1 MWTENWSTLSDTVS
15 CGGRV
20 SGLRDLSVTC
30 ADRQF
35 DFAAVASIVLSLQF
49 SDSNYLNLYTLC
61 PISTLRVCIARST
74 NAKALKLAWLCVKRA
89 AAKSISMLKHELRA
103 AVRFRILPF
112 PMRWPVCFLHILAT
126 FNFASC
132 SFLHIPLWQA
142 NRQRNAFNLIGTLLS
157 NECIISKIEIIRVIL
172 RLVRPTGEVTNWMGP
187 CGRLCWKRIKY
198 FCNLLHPG
206 STAIVALV
214 DCRG

>member
-20 SGLRDLSVTC
+20 SRLRDLSATC

-35 DFAAVASIVLSLQF
+35 DFAAVASNVLSLQF
-49 SDSNYLNLYTLC
+49 YDSNYLYTLC
-61 PISTLRVCIARST
+61 LISTLRVCIARST
-74 NAKALKLAWLCVKRA
+74 NARALKLAWICVKR

-112 PMRWPVCFLHILAT
+112 PMRWPVCFLHVLAT
-126 FNFASC
+126 FNFAGC

-157 NECIISKIEIIRVIL
+157 NECIISKIKILRVIL

-187 CGRLCWKRIKY
+187 AAD
-198 FCNLLHPG
+198 FAG
-206 STAIVALV
+206 SE
-214 DCRG
+214 

>member
-49 SDSNYLNLYTLC
+49 SDSNYLNLYALC

-112 PMRWPVCFLHILAT
+112 PMRWPVCFLHVLAT
-126 FNFASC
+126 YIQFCKLF
-132 SFLHIPLWQA
+132 FPPHP
-142 NRQRNAFNLIGTLLS
+142 TLAGEPPK
-157 NECIISKIEIIRVIL
+157 ECFQFDWHSPEQWV
-172 RLVRPTGEVTNWMGP
+172 
-187 CGRLCWKRIKY
+187 
-198 FCNLLHPG
+198 HH
-206 STAIVALV
+206 
-214 DCRG
+214 